1 MSRWIKKLF
10 YKYRFVIMTDDSFEE
25 RFSVKIT
32 RMSFFWMTTVLV
44 VLGFGS
50 SFLLMSNTSLKEL
63 IPGKSDNEI
72 QQKLTAL
79 TNSSD
84 SLINVLKTQK
94 AYLKNMRNIITGE
107 VLNHSEDSTSIAGL
121 VSDISFK
128 KSTEDSLLRVS
139 VESENLGSIT
149 STYKGNNNLIVFFA
163 PLMGIIT
170 DGFDRKTKH
179 FGLDVVAKEK
189 SRISSVLDGT
199 VVISTWSSETGY
211 VIGVQ
216 HQNGYLSLYKHNSI
230 ILKSI
235 GDFVSAGEHVAIIG
249 NSGDLSS
256 GPHLHFELWHEGIP
270 VNPENYIVF

>member
-1 MSRWIKKLF
+1 
-10 YKYRFVIMTDDSFEE
+10 MTDDSFEE

-107 VLNHSEDSTSIAGL
+107 VLNHSEDSTSIAG
-121 VSDISFK
+121 
-128 KSTEDSLLRVS
+128 
-139 VESENLGSIT
+139 
-149 STYKGNNNLIVFFA
+149 
-163 PLMGIIT
+163 
-170 DGFDRKTKH
+170 
-179 FGLDVVAKEK
+179 
-189 SRISSVLDGT
+189 
-199 VVISTWSSETGY
+199 
-211 VIGVQ
+211 
-216 HQNGYLSLYKHNSI
+216 
-230 ILKSI
+230 
-235 GDFVSAGEHVAIIG
+235 
-249 NSGDLSS
+249 
-256 GPHLHFELWHEGIP
+256 
-270 VNPENYIVF
+270 